1 MKESQFEQ
9 GNHTN
14 KVSEHEELVQNAQC
28 HPTMLLQSQ
37 FPAVKAATSSVLP
50 DTKRMRSEAS
60 VVLAEE
66 KAAFKRRVKE
76 EK

>member
-28 HPTMLLQSQ
+28 HPTTLQ
-37 FPAVKAATSSVLP
+37 FPAVQAATSSMLP